1 MTNQLKNLFNSY
13 VSEFAMLIIVCC
25 MIGSTLPLRLYAE
38 WTAIAVASALIGG
51 IVLFAWLIWATYIL
65 ISKKRV
71 KGMSMKSM
79 LIVETCSRILMLYWA
94 YLVSESFLVVLPFAL
109 LFAWEEYRLIMD
121 IRGTNIESR
130 I

>member
-1 MTNQLKNLFNSY
+1 
-13 VSEFAMLIIVCC
+13 
-25 MIGSTLPLRLYAE
+25 
-38 WTAIAVASALIGG
+38 
-51 IVLFAWLIWATYIL
+51 
-65 ISKKRV
+65 
-71 KGMSMKSM
+71 MSMKSM

-94 YLVSESFLVVLPFAL
+94 YLVSESFLVVIPFAL